1 MYNSKIREICYAY
14 ALANKMALP
23 LSVEDTF
30 NAVALWVEDTVTGM
44 APYIGANNHWYV
56 YDKETQTFKDSG
68 VEATEAGPAGATGP
82 QGPAGATGP
91 QGPVG
96 PTGAQGP
103 AGPQGAQGI
112 QGAKGEDGQGFNY
125 MGAWISGREHHPYDV
140 VTEDG
145 TSYVCVAEIA
155 SSTTPPSLDTSH
167 WDVFAA
173 RGEQGE
179 QGPQG
184 IQGATGPQG
193 ATGAQGPT
201 GATGPAGPT
210 GATGAQGIQGPQ
222 GVQGP
227 QGIQGPKGEDGA
239 TFETPKIKVANE
251 NALNSS
257 YPPSALLVGQSAYVG
272 TSAPLTIY
280 TCVEESGNYKWT
292 NVGQIQ
298 GPAGPQGPQGP
309 QGIQGPAGPQGPQ
322 GEPGEGAKIYKHN
335 ISIKSGQSFQKIE
348 LNFKPSEPN
357 PISISTPA
365 FTPEFCIR
373 IFSSDKTPI
382 NSVSKL
388 STYLYNRP
396 YRDYGVIGIDS
407 SGNLYRAYSSTAG
420 SVKASL
426 LTGIDSTFSSF
437 VISNSGNFTLPSAAI
452 VFDIVTEA

>member
-44 APYIGANNHWYV
+44 APYVGANNHWYV
-56 YDKETQTFKDSG
+56 YDKDTQTFKDSG

-82 QGPAGATGP
+82 QGPAGPQGP
-91 QGPVG
+91 QGAVG

-112 QGAKGEDGQGFNY
+112 QGAKGEDGQGFAY
-125 MGAWISGREHHPYDV
+125 MGAWTSGINYYPYDV

-239 TFETPKIKVANE
+239 TFETPKIQVSNE
-251 NALNSS
+251 TALNSS

-272 TSAPLTIY
+272 TTAPLTIY
-280 TCVEESGNYKWT
+280 TCVEESGTYKWT

-309 QGIQGPAGPQGPQ
+309 QGEQGVQGPQGEKGEQGPQGPAGPKGETGDRGPQ
-322 GEPGEGAKIYKHN
+322 GPEGPQGPSGITTLYYHYINITWASSKI
-335 ISIKSGQSFQKIE
+335 ILFI
-348 LNFKPSEPN
+348 PS
-357 PISISTPA
+357 
-365 FTPEFCIR
+365 
-373 IFSSDKTPI
+373 FSSSPI
-382 NSVSKL
+382 EDIMQIRMLLSNSSRTTIAAGGYVAEATTGTIRTVLSVS
-388 STYLYNRP
+388 
-396 YRDYGVIGIDS
+396 
-407 SGNLYRAYSSTAG
+407 
-420 SVKASL
+420 
-426 LTGIDSTFSSF
+426 LTGRDSVEYFNGSSASSMQIPGDCR
-437 VISNSGNFTLPSAAI
+437 VT
-452 VFDIVTEA
+452 DIVQTS

>member
-14 ALANKMALP
+14 AIANKMALP
-23 LSVEDTF
+23 LSVEDSF

-56 YDKETQTFKDSG
+56 YDKTTQTFKDSG
-68 VEATEAGPAGATGP
+68 VEATEAGPAGAT
-82 QGPAGATGP
+82 
-91 QGPVG
+91 
-96 PTGAQGP
+96 
-103 AGPQGAQGI
+103 GPQGAQGI

-125 MGAWISGREHHPYDV
+125 MGAWTSGRNHHPYDV

-193 ATGAQGPT
+193 ATGAQGP
-201 GATGPAGPT
+201 
-210 GATGAQGIQGPQ
+210 
-222 GVQGP
+222 

-251 NALNSS
+251 TALNTS
-257 YPPSALLVGQSAYVG
+257 YPPSALFVGQSAYVG
-272 TSAPLTIY
+272 TTAPLTIY
-280 TCVEESGNYKWT
+280 TCVEESGTYKWT

-309 QGIQGPAGPQGPQ
+309 QGEQGVQGPAGPQGPQ
-322 GEPGEGAKIYKHN
+322 GPQGEQGVQGPQGQQGPQGPQGEPGADGKKMYRHMLTFERISIAGATPEAGYAIVVCDFATPITAAETQQLLNIQNKYSGNIPCKWVMEDDTVYSFFRISSSTSNPQISVGDFTNNGNVSTLSRGGIGNYN
-335 ISIKSGQSFQKIE
+335 ISDNVEEI
-348 LNFKPSEPN
+348 
-357 PISISTPA
+357 
-365 FTPEFCIR
+365 
-373 IFSSDKTPI
+373 
-382 NSVSKL
+382 
-388 STYLYNRP
+388 
-396 YRDYGVIGIDS
+396 
-407 SGNLYRAYSSTAG
+407 
-420 SVKASL
+420 
-426 LTGIDSTFSSF
+426 
-437 VISNSGNFTLPSAAI
+437 
-452 VFDIVTEA
+452 